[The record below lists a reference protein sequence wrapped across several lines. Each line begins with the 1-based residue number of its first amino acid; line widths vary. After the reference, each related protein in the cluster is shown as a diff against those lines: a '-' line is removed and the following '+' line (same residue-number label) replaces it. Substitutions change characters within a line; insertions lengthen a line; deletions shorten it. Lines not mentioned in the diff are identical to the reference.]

1 MTYSYIP
8 TIHAQHDYEQSLQ
21 WYSERSTDA
30 AEKFV
35 QAIDNALQLICDSPY
50 RWRNKY
56 KKYHEINL
64 RKYPFTI
71 IYTIEEDNSLLVILS
86 IYHHKRNP
94 KRKYKS

>member
-1 MTYSYIP
+1 MTYSYILN
-8 TIHAQHDYEQSLQ
+8 IHAQQEYEQSLE
-21 WYSERSTDA
+21 WYGERSTNA
-30 AEKFV
+30 AEQFV

-56 KKYHEINL
+56 KNFREINL

-71 IYTIEEDNSLLVILS
+71 IYTIEEDKSIVAIFS